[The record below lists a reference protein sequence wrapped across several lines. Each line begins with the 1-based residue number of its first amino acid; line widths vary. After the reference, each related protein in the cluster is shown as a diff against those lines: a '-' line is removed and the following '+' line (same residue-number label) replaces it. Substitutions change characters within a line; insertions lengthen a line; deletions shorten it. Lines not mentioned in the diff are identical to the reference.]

1 MRLSARRSGWAI
13 VGVCGIALAAAALRP
28 SSTNGAMPPL
38 GPLPAR
44 CGPAL
49 ERGAAP
55 GAPRVFGSAP
65 LWFGVYAPYDAA
77 RNGFHLRGS
86 PRTTHGWRVKILW
99 LMRRRAARPIRVET
113 RAPIEGRLL
122 VELGGQIQAPPRTRF
137 VLDPRRPGAYDHPA
151 VHNYPS
157 YGYFRKA
164 GCYSLRFSSGEKR
177 WVARFGVGR

>member
-1 MRLSARRSGWAI
+1 MRGFAHSLGWAI
-13 VGVCGIALAAAALRP
+13 VGVCGIVLAVAALRP
-28 SSTNGAMPPL
+28 TSTSSATPPL
-38 GPLPAR
+38 GPLPTR
-44 CGPAL
+44 CSPAL

-55 GAPRVFGSAP
+55 GAPNVFGSAP
-65 LWFGVYAPYDAA
+65 LWFGLYAPYDAA

-86 PRTTHGWRVKILW
+86 LRTSLGWRVKILW
-99 LMRRRAARPIRVET
+99 LMRRRAAQPIRVET
-113 RAPIEGRLL
+113 RGPSGGRLV

-164 GCYSLRFSSGEKR
+164 GCYSLRFSSGGKR
-177 WVARFGVGR
+177 WIARFGVGR